1 MADVAYRSEMTIER
15 FPGSVRRTT
24 LPGDAQP
31 TIFGTHGSVATH
43 YGRAPGTF
51 EPHATTIDHVVA
63 ATGG

>member
-1 MADVAYRSEMTIER
+1 MAEIAYRSEMSIER

-31 TIFGTHGSVATH
+31 TVFGTHGAVATH
-43 YGRAPGTF
+43 YGRTPGTY